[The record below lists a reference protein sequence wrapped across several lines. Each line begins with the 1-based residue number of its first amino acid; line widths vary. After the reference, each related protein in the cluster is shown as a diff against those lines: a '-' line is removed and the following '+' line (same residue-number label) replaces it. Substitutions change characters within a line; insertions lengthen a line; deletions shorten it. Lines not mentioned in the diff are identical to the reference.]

1 MKSPLLFPI
10 DFYRKRLSQSK
21 GAPCCRYFPSCSNY
35 AYRAINEWGSI
46 IGLLLAVFRLLRCN
60 PLFKG
65 GTDPVPRRRRKI
77 IPKTASLGRKI
88 VTTDKTAEMFSD
100 KQVFA
105 YAKACSIA
113 PEKRKTG
120 NYAPYLISMERYLD
134 TEQE

>member
-1 MKSPLLFPI
+1 MKSPLLIPI
-10 DFYRKRLSQSK
+10 DFYRKRVSPSK

-35 AYRAINEWGSI
+35 AYRAINEWGSV
-46 IGLLLAVFRLLRCN
+46 IGLLLAAQRFVRCN

-65 GTDPVPRRRRKI
+65 GYEPVPRRRRKL
-77 IPKTASLGRKI
+77 IPKTASLGRRNT
-88 VTTDKTAEMFSD
+88 TTDKTAEMFD
-100 KQVFA
+100 GKQLFA

-134 TEQE
+134 TERE

>member
-65 GTDPVPRRRRKI
+65 GTDPVPRRRRKM
-77 IPKTASLGRKI
+77 IPKTASLGRRI
-88 VTTDKTAEMFSD
+88 ATTDKTAEMFSD

>member
-77 IPKTASLGRKI
+77 IPKTASLGRRI
-88 VTTDKTAEMFSD
+88 ATTDKTAEMFSD